1 MILGKTKQKTG
12 LSTLFGLSGIF
23 HSEFLATVNPSWL
36 VLQQSMFFAA
46 LLQISSPQI
55 NKTSICCHV
64 ELGMCMTVFLDQD

>member
-46 LLQISSPQI
+46 LFAGRTDFKP
-55 NKTSICCHV
+55 T
-64 ELGMCMTVFLDQD
+64 DQ